1 MDGVDDLLLFAAVV
15 SEGSFSAAGR
25 KLGIPKSRVSRRI
38 AELESRLGVR
48 LLQRSTRAI
57 QVTELG
63 MTFHQHCERVAEA
76 TRSAFDVVEQ
86 ARLKPS
92 GRLRVSCPVGMAY
105 RFLAPHLPAFLLA
118 HPDVRL
124 ELELTN
130 RQVELIP
137 EGVDIALR
145 ARPTMDDP
153 ELVVRTF
160 GQSPQVL
167 VASPSF
173 LSRRGAV
180 DSIDALRGSIGIG
193 PAGPNGERPSW
204 RLTDAQGRVVHIDYP
219 CALLTDDLQLL
230 LQSALAGVG
239 IAQLPLNLCAA
250 LMEEGRLQALLPTHA
265 LPPHQ
270 VHAVFPTRRGMM
282 PAVRAFLDMLAAEV
296 PAILERKRGPRASA

>member
-204 RLTDAQGRVVHIDYP
+204 RLTDAQGRVVVRVDPRYFRP
-219 CALLTDDLQLL
+219 TEVETLLGDATWAKEKLGWVPRTSFDELVAEMVREDLK
-230 LQSALAGVG
+230 SA
-239 IAQLPLNLCAA
+239 
-250 LMEEGRLQALLPTHA
+250 
-265 LPPHQ
+265 
-270 VHAVFPTRRGMM
+270 
-282 PAVRAFLDMLAAEV
+282 
-296 PAILERKRGPRASA
+296 ERDELVKKHGFSAYDFHE